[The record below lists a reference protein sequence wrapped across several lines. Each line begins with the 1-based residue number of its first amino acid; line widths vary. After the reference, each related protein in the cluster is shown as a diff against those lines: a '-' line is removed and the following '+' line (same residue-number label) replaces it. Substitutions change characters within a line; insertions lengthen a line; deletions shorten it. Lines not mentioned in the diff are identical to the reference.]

1 MNPGLRRS
9 TLALLA
15 SSLLLT
21 IGRGATLPF
30 MTIYLNRQYGL
41 GVDLIGYA
49 LTSALTIGVI
59 FSLGFGILADKFD
72 KKRYMLLAIIAFAC
86 GFIAIPMVHN
96 VVLVVLLFAL
106 INCAYSVFSTVLKA
120 WFADNLTA
128 TTKTRIFSLNY
139 TVLNIGWTVGPP
151 LGTLLVMQSINLP
164 FWLAAIC
171 SAFPLVFIQV
181 WVTRSVAASEG
192 KNAAIWSPS
201 VLLRDK
207 ALLWFTLSA
216 FLASFVGGGFASC
229 ISQYVMVVADSG
241 FAEKVVAVVLPV
253 NAVIV
258 VSLQYAVG
266 RRLTAVN
273 IRPMMTT
280 GTVFFIA
287 GLIGFIFSGDNL
299 FFWGL
304 SAAVF
309 TIGEIIYAPGEYIHC
324 ACRDESQL
332 FFSAIA
338 GLAGCGG
345 KPAGQ
350 RRHPDDASRLVAF
363 RCPDNRHCVR
373 MGTDVKRNAD
383 YPYATGY
390 HLLIICSQSCA
401 PFLAHRVNPIYCRL
415 IICCHCGNSGIFLGA
430 DENILMLYP
439 SSKIN
444 TQFRL
449 CLSIN

>member
-49 LTSALTIGVI
+49 LTSALTIGVV

-216 FLASFVGGGFASC
+216 FLASFVGGAFASC

-280 GTVFFIA
+280 GTVFYIA

-309 TIGEIIYAPGEYIHC
+309 TIGEIIYAPGEYMLIDNI
-324 ACRDESQL
+324 APAGMKASY
-332 FFSAIA
+332 FSAQSLGWLGA
-338 GLAGCGG
+338 AVNPLASGVILTTL
-345 KPAGQ
+345 PAW
-350 RRHPDDASRLVAF
+350 SLFV
-363 RCPDNRHCVR
+363 V
-373 MGTDVKRNAD
+373 
-383 YPYATGY
+383 
-390 HLLIICSQSCA
+390 LIIA
-401 PFLAHRVNPIYCRL
+401 IVFAW
-415 IICCHCGNSGIFLGA
+415 A
-430 DENILMLYP
+430 LMLKGMRITP
-439 SSKIN
+439 
-444 TQFRL
+444 TQQAIT
-449 CLSIN
+449 C